1 MRRFKGLLAW
11 ALVAS
16 MLCGSLTPVQ
26 YAKADTVSGEATETT
41 DDTMNGDGIPD
52 TTTGDNTNSDNTD
65 ATTEDNTDNGS
76 TNGTT
81 DDGTSEGNTENNGTT
96 TENTTEELEP
106 ALPDSEKVVSELSPI
121 TAKVIVIDPGHCSTH
136 PGAYGNGLREEVAV
150 LDISKACLNSLK
162 NYGDVTVYMTRE
174 DGSCCR
180 ELELGDC
187 LIARNNYA
195 KVLDADFLV
204 SMHLN
209 AGRTTGANVL
219 AAYQSGY
226 NDEIRVETQKFG
238 KIALK
243 KLKALGIAN
252 RGLLLR
258 KSENGTRYSNGKLA
272 DYYSIVRNGVKQQ
285 IPSVIIEHGY
295 ISSSSDVSKYFK
307 TSAKRKKVGKA
318 DAKAIISYY
327 GLKQSVIQGDF
338 EEIDGSIY
346 YVDSD
351 GKKVTGWVKVDEK
364 WYYLDERTGKLRT
377 GFLEYD
383 GEMVYL
389 APVTGEMVIGW
400 FGVDS
405 ATYLAR
411 GNGTIVRNQTHTD
424 GIYTYLFDAA
434 GRQLKKGF
442 RTVNGATY
450 YVGKKNRVSSGIVKV
465 KGKYYGLDPVT
476 KQMLYGYQKVNG
488 KYYYFDE
495 SSGVAATKEIITVDG
510 KNYYFGKKGVRT
522 TGWVTLSGSKYY
534 FKKNGAMTKGW
545 KKISGKYYYF
555 SKSTGKMQKSK
566 WIGKYYVNSKGI
578 RTKKR

>member
-1 MRRFKGLLAW
+1 MRKFKGFLTW

-16 MLCGSLTPVQ
+16 MLCSSFVPLQ
-26 YAKADTVSGEATETT
+26 YAKANTISG
-41 DDTMNGDGIPD
+41 
-52 TTTGDNTNSDNTD
+52 
-65 ATTEDNTDNGS
+65 ATTETEND
-76 TNGTT
+76 TT
-81 DDGTSEGNTENNGTT
+81 EEITENNNIT
-96 TENTTEELEP
+96 TEDSTENDTTQESEP
-106 ALPDSEKVVSELSPI
+106 ALSDSEKVVSQLSPI
-121 TAKVIVIDPGHCSTH
+121 TAKVIVIDPGHCNTH
-136 PGAYGNGLREEVAV
+136 SGAYGNRLREEVVA
-150 LDISKACLNSLK
+150 LDISKACVNNLK
-162 NYGDVTVYMTRE
+162 KYGDVTVYMTRE

-195 KVLDADFLV
+195 KVLDADFLI

-219 AAYQSGY
+219 TAYQSGY
-226 NDEIRVETQKFG
+226 HDEIRVETQKFG

-243 KLKALGIAN
+243 ELKALGIAN

-258 KSENGTRYSNGKLA
+258 KSENGTRYPDGSLA

-295 ISSSSDVSKYFK
+295 ISSSSDVSKFFS

-327 GLKQSVIQGDF
+327 ALKQSVIEGDF
-338 EEIDGSIY
+338 EKIDGSVY
-346 YVDSD
+346 YVNSK

-364 WYYLDERTGKLRT
+364 WYYLDERTGELRT

-383 GEMVYL
+383 GELVYL

-400 FGVDS
+400 FGVGS
-405 ATYLAR
+405 ASYLAK
-411 GNGTIVRNQTHTD
+411 GNGAVVRNQTHTD
-424 GIYTYLFDAA
+424 GIYTYLFDAT
-434 GRQLKKGF
+434 GKQLKKGF
-442 RTVNGATY
+442 HTMNDATY
-450 YVGKKNRVSSGIVKV
+450 YVDKKNRVASGVVKV
-465 KGKYYGLDPVT
+465 NGKYYGFDTVT
-476 KQMLYGYQKVNG
+476 KQMLYGYQKVSG

-495 SSGVAATKEIITVDG
+495 TTGIAATKQMLNIDG
-510 KNYYFGKKGVRT
+510 KNYYFGKKGARA
-522 TGWVTLSGSKYY
+522 TGWVKISGSKYY
-534 FKKNGAMTKGW
+534 FNKNGAMVTGW

-566 WIGKYYVNSKGI
+566 WIGMYYINSKGV